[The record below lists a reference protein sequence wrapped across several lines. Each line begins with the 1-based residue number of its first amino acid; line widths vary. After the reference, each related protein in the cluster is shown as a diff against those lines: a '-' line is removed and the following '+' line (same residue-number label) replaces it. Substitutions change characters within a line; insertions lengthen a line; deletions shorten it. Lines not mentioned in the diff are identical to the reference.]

1 MASCTFCKAETVL
14 YDSGVPV
21 CVKCSEARDSKRKPP
36 TSEHQ
41 VLNVLNQ
48 DFQAASER
56 SKAATAAF
64 DAVTTDIPS
73 GIPHPDGTQRIHYA
87 SREVTIARMEMLKA
101 HHRLSDFLNSGIVP
115 EDLKRSG

>member
-1 MASCTFCKAETVL
+1 MAVCTFCKAETER

-21 CVKCSEARDSKRKPP
+21 CVKCSEMTAANANR

-48 DFQAASER
+48 DHREATER

-64 DAVTTDIPS
+64 DAATSDILAGYP
-73 GIPHPDGTQRIHYA
+73 IPMTHNEFT
-87 SREVTIARMEMLKA
+87 M
-101 HHRLSDFLNSGIVP
+101 HRV
-115 EDLKRSG
+115 R